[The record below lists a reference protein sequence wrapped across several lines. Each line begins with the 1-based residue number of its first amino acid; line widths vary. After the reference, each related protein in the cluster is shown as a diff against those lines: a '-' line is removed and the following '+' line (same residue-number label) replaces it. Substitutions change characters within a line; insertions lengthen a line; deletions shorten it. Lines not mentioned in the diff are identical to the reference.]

1 MREDSLS
8 IKTKPNKNGILNK
21 QETFKNVCLKQN
33 NKNKRT
39 QCLEIKNQIAES
51 V

>member
-21 QETFKNVCLKQN
+21 ETFKDVCLKQN
-33 NKNKRT
+33 NKNKRK
-39 QCLEIKNQIAES
+39 QCLEIKNRIADS